1 VQYVLVP
8 GMDEYDRQALR
19 ASALTLGAAV
29 LAYAAAYVRPPGPDV
44 AAVFGLA
51 AVLTL
56 ATYYFLDEPSV
67 LAGAW
72 VAPSAGILVSLAAE
86 TPEQMRMAAIALA
99 ALSVVGI
106 VAYPL
111 AGTAARA
118 ADRAKR
124 QLRGTSDQ

>member
-1 VQYVLVP
+1 
-8 GMDEYDRQALR
+8 MDEYDRQALR

-29 LAYAAAYVRPPGPDV
+29 LAYAAAYVHPPGPDV

-51 AVLTL
+51 AVLSL

-67 LAGAW
+67 LAGVW
-72 VAPSAGILVSLAAE
+72 VAPSAGILVSLAAD

-118 ADRAKR
+118 VDRAKR

>member
-1 VQYVLVP
+1 
-8 GMDEYDRQALR
+8 MDEYDRQALR

-29 LAYAAAYVRPPGPDV
+29 LAYAAAYVHPPGPDV

-51 AVLTL
+51 AVLSL

-67 LAGAW
+67 LAGVW
-72 VAPSAGILVSLAAE
+72 VAPSAGILVSLAAD

-118 ADRAKR
+118 LNRAKR